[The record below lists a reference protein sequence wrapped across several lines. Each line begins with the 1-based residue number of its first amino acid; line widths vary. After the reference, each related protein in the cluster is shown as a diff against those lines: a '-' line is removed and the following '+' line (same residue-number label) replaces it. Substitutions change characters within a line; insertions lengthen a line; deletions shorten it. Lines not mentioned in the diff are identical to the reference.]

1 MPISRGG
8 AKSEDMKN
16 TAETVIIGGG
26 VMGCSI
32 LYNLASR
39 GMTDTMLIEKDAL
52 ASGSTSRSQAILRM
66 HYSNEVTARLAWE
79 SFKIFRDFE
88 EITGG
93 PSGYVRTGYFLAV
106 DQGDGAALADNVA
119 MHQRIGIDTEVVSY
133 KDVREISPV
142 LATREDEVFA
152 YEPESGYADP
162 YSLTTAYAQR
172 ARDLGAE
179 VVTDTAVTGIETV
192 NSRVTAV
199 TTAGG
204 RTETPVAV
212 VAAGPWSKPFLDG
225 VGVDVPLSTVRHQ
238 VVMVQRPA
246 ELALGHPAVGDIVND
261 LSTRPDA
268 GDISLIGVGEDEFVG
283 PDEYN
288 QGVDMAMVQSAMA
301 GLAKR
306 IPDMA
311 GARFRGGWSGLF
323 TITPDWHPVLD
334 RVEGIEGLYCAVG
347 FSGHG
352 FKLSPMIGVVMSELI
367 TKGKATS
374 VDISM
379 LGLGRFKEDRLL
391 TSRYSMAVLA

>member
-1 MPISRGG
+1 M
-8 AKSEDMKN
+8 KS
-16 TAETVIIGGG
+16 TADAVIIGGG

-32 LYNLASR
+32 LYNLAVR
-39 GMTDTMLIEKDAL
+39 GMTDTVLMEKNAL

-79 SFKIFRDFE
+79 SLTIFRDFE
-88 EITGG
+88 EVTGG

-106 DQGDGAALADNVA
+106 DRSDGAALTDNVA
-119 MHQRIGIDTEVVSY
+119 MHRRIGIDTEVVSY
-133 KDVREISPV
+133 KDVQDISPV
-142 LATREDEVFA
+142 LAVQEDEVFA

-162 YSLTTAYAQR
+162 YSLTTGYAQH

-179 VVTDTAVTGIETV
+179 LVTDTQATDVEIVGG
-192 NSRVTAV
+192 RVAAV
-199 TTAGG
+199 TTVDGKI
-204 RTETPVAV
+204 ETPVAV
-212 VAAGPWSKPFLDG
+212 VAAGPWSKPLLG
-225 VGVDVPLSTVRHQ
+225 HIGVDVPLRTVRHQ
-238 VVMVQRPA
+238 IVMVQRPE
-246 ELALGHPAVGDIVND
+246 ELALGHPAIGDIVND

-268 GDISLIGVGEDEFVG
+268 GDISLIGVGEEEFVG

-288 QGVDMAMVQSAMA
+288 QGVDMVMVQAAMA

-306 IPDMA
+306 IPGMA

-352 FKLSPMIGVVMSELI
+352 FKLSPMIGVVMAELI
-367 TKGKATS
+367 TQGKATS

-379 LGLGRFKEDRLL
+379 LGLNRFKENSLL
-391 TSRYSMAVLA
+391 SSRYSMAVLA